1 MSITIDVTSSI
12 KEGSM
17 ELNIDNDKKISSD
30 NVIQIVC
37 SPDIKYVATLNE
49 REEIGIWKVEEHI
62 IVRNSTLSFGEIELI
77 SKKKPLS
84 DNDDNDDDDD
94 DDELEDDENVTKFDK
109 IDNISLDCLTIE
121 ESASFEFEKMCGIS
135 DEGLLNLL
143 YKGKSK
149 NVKERAIFDIDKDRR
164 PLATFKSHVTDLKF
178 LKNGYLVVTEMS
190 DNEKFAPFIEIKV
203 FSIRKTQ
210 KRTHLEFKHSMSIH
224 PTTVYSSIDS
234 KNFLSDGKF
243 LFGFDLVQQWNI
255 VNATFENNFHQNFAH
270 ICLTND
276 EILSKYHEENF
287 ILMHLKKPN
296 LHPLTFSPFYR
307 LHNVNEIL
315 VSKNFDFLNI
325 REIREDNTKLEFN
338 GYYFVDLYE
347 ARFGNILMP
356 EKVISMVDNKPLMRN
371 LVCKEVMQQQINQF
385 MSTHFL
391 LSNNL
396 PFINEIK
403 GEKLIYGEFS
413 GEFSGESITW
423 RINKDEENVVT
434 LSAIGD
440 QDNLIDTLILDKFLK
455 IFNNNDNDNDTDFNE
470 SIDDSY
476 IQSYLLPNG
485 DLIIVT
491 KNSLMFITATDKIQ
505 ILYYFSRN
513 QFFLDGEMLFI
524 DIDSNFKVERFE
536 YFLNNLDKNFGG
548 RHPYKDMIM
557 IYLDNIITFN
567 LYAANILAAAIIT
580 HRGDYIE
587 LIIDKCLEYYK
598 INPDQ
603 INIFKVITASLPKLK
618 RSYPYYINKF
628 LILTALIKAPHIN
641 KIYESKHSHLC
652 GYTHETHLFTLNI
665 FSRFYF
671 NTLHYILLYTL
682 HYFKLLSKSLS
693 KSKLDTTPTI
703 DLYIPLPG
711 FASYSVTY
719 NFFEEFFWKAEPNGF
734 VQTIIPEL
742 YSDWAGEAL
751 INFKWKTF
759 GRIYYIG
766 IWILYTFFFVTF
778 TLATTEFDGF
788 LTSKER
794 KFLLKICVL
803 LGIIQLYFEIRKF
816 IWNPGK
822 YITNFTVMI
831 DLCTYIFPIYT
842 SILLLTN
849 DYESSAIWQR
859 VISVL
864 VLDIKFIF
872 FLRSFSY
879 FGVFFEI
886 ISNVAK
892 SVLSFSIILIFIIFA
907 YAHAFY
913 ILLQPAKPFDPD
925 NPDFDDDP
933 NSPWNL
939 ATTYKTMLPDG
950 NISSTPTLIETPSSS
965 TNLFD
970 SFGTSILAV
979 FALMTGDYS
988 SLSGWEMRDNATL
1001 SFLWITFLFVTGIY
1015 LLNMFIGLLNL
1026 GILNKDNYALF
1037 LTKKARLIADIE
1049 LFYLLPNQRRWRHW
1063 FPDHIY
1069 YHTNVE
1075 EVQAKLLE
1083 LNEINLNPDRQ
1094 YKLYKPII
1102 HHNLLK
1108 LINMDKN
1115 SGKKML
1121 TTEVTKSDAWTQTD

>member
-1 MSITIDVTSSI
+1 M
-12 KEGSM
+12 
-17 ELNIDNDKKISSD
+17 
-30 NVIQIVC
+30 
-37 SPDIKYVATLNE
+37 
-49 REEIGIWKVEEHI
+49 
-62 IVRNSTLSFGEIELI
+62 
-77 SKKKPLS
+77 
-84 DNDDNDDDDD
+84 
-94 DDELEDDENVTKFDK
+94 
-109 IDNISLDCLTIE
+109 IE
-121 ESASFEFEKMCGIS
+121 EFEFEKLCGVS
-135 DEGLLNLL
+135 DEGLLNIL
-143 YKGKSK
+143 YKGKNK
-149 NVKERAIFDIDKDRR
+149 DVKERAVFDIGKDQR
-164 PLATFKSHVTDLKF
+164 PLATFKNHVTDLKF
-178 LKNGYLVVTEMS
+178 LKNGYMVVTEMS
-190 DNEKFAPFIEIKV
+190 DNEKFAPFVGIKV

-210 KRTHLEFKHSMSIH
+210 ESTHLEFRHSMAIH

-234 KNFLSDGKF
+234 RNFLSDGKF
-243 LFGFDLVQQWNI
+243 LFGYDLVQQWNI
-255 VNATFENNFHQNFAH
+255 VNVTFENNFHQNFSQV
-270 ICLTND
+270 CLTND
-276 EILSKYHEENF
+276 EILSKYKEENF

-296 LHPLTFSPFYR
+296 LKPLTFSPFYQ
-307 LHNVNEIL
+307 LHDVDEISI
-315 VSKNFDFLNI
+315 SKNYDFLNI
-325 REIREDNTKLEFN
+325 REVKEDNMQLEFN
-338 GYYFVDLYE
+338 GYYFVDLYD
-347 ARFGNILMP
+347 ARFGNISMP
-356 EKVISMVDNKPLMRN
+356 EKVISIVDNKPQMRN
-371 LVCKEVMQQQINQF
+371 LVCKEIMQQQINRF

-403 GEKLIYGEFS
+403 GEKITYGEFP
-413 GEFSGESITW
+413 GENITW
-423 RINKDEENVVT
+423 KIDKGENGVT

-440 QDNLIDTLILDKFLK
+440 EELPIDTLILDEFLK
-455 IFNNNDNDNDTDFNE
+455 IFNNNDDTE
-470 SIDDSY
+470 SIYDDSY
-476 IQSYLLPNG
+476 IQSYLLPND
-485 DLIIVT
+485 DLIIVA
-491 KNSLMFITATDKIQ
+491 KNSLMFITATDRIQ

-513 QFFLDGEMLFI
+513 QFFLDGEMLMI

-536 YFLNNLDKNFGG
+536 FFLNNLDKKFDG

-557 IYLDNIITFN
+557 IYLDNLITFT
-567 LYAANILAAAIIT
+567 LYAANILTAAIIT

-598 INPDQ
+598 MNPDQ
-603 INIFKVITASLPKLK
+603 INMFKVVTSSLPKLRK
-618 RSYPYYINKF
+618 SYPYYINKF
-628 LILTALIKAPHIN
+628 LIHTALIKAPHIN

-652 GYTHETHLFTLNI
+652 GYTHEAHLFTLNV

-671 NTLHYILLYTL
+671 NTLHYLVLYTL
-682 HYFKLLSKSLS
+682 HYFKLLSKSVS
-693 KSKLDTTPTI
+693 KKKLDTNPTI
-703 DLYIPLPG
+703 DLYVPLPG
-711 FASYSVTY
+711 FASYSATY
-719 NFFEEFFWKAEPNGF
+719 NFFEELLWKAEPNGF
-734 VQTIIPEL
+734 VKTIIPEL

-766 IWILYTFFFVTF
+766 IWILYTFFFLTF

-788 LTSKER
+788 LTSSER

-803 LGIIQLYFEIRKF
+803 LGVIQLYFELRKF

-822 YITNFTVMI
+822 YISISNFTVLI
-831 DLCTYIFPIYT
+831 DLSTYLFPIYT
-842 SILLLTN
+842 SIFLLTN
-849 DYESSAIWQR
+849 NYQSTAIWQR

-892 SVLSFSIILIFIIFA
+892 SVLSFSIILVFIIFA

-913 ILLQPAKPFDPD
+913 ILLRPVRPFDPD
-925 NPDFDDDP
+925 NPDYDDP

-939 ATTYKTMLPDG
+939 ATKFKTILPDG
-950 NISSTPTLIETPSSS
+950 NLSSTSTLIETPSSS
-965 TNLFD
+965 TNLFESLD
-970 SFGTSILAV
+970 TAILAV

-1001 SFLWITFLFVTGIY
+1001 SVLWISFLFLTGIY

-1026 GILNKDNYALF
+1026 GILNKNNYALF
-1037 LTKKARLIADIE
+1037 LTKKAKIIAEIE

-1069 YHTNVE
+1069 YHANVE

-1083 LNEINLNPDRQ
+1083 LNEINLRPDRQ

-1115 SGKKML
+1115 NQKKA
-1121 TTEVTKSDAWTQTD
+1121 VTDEIIKFDAWTQTD